1 MCFRKWNTSTVRK
14 KITSECPTLFSCV
27 LFNRIHSI
35 WKGKIFRLQSSCG
48 ILSIVNNIHFYL
60 WDELFWK
67 SSGETK
73 MPTKWTTER
82 QQSCFKCQKKKS
94 YDLTLLS
101 LYLFYIILATG
112 YVWLNVE
119 IFTASSILKVNYMKV
134 CEALEDRK
142 KISTY
147 FTYAETG
154 DSSVEN
160 CLCISCIH
168 LLFFHSF
175 YK

>member
-1 MCFRKWNTSTVRK
+1 MNYFEKAV
-14 KITSECPTLFSCV
+14 
-27 LFNRIHSI
+27 
-35 WKGKIFRLQSSCG
+35 GKL
-48 ILSIVNNIHFYL
+48 
-60 WDELFWK
+60 
-67 SSGETK
+67 
-73 MPTKWTTER
+73 
-82 QQSCFKCQKKKS
+82 KCQLNEPPRDNSHVLSVKKKKS